1 MISTTPL
8 PALEAAL
15 SHRTPSRFP
24 GLLRLA
30 AAAALLLA
38 AVACAPGHKLVM
50 TPDKPEATYL
60 VEGQRVT
67 LRPLTP
73 QVVQAHG
80 SAAARA
86 DDLEELL
93 AVKPAP
99 YLIGPQDIL
108 LVTVWEHPELTIPL
122 GQYRSDTAT
131 GQVVDD
137 EGNIFWPY
145 VGVLNVQGQTAMQV
159 RTRLVDRMAKVL
171 KNPQVDVKVIAY
183 RAQKVYVGGEV
194 RQPAMYNVTDVPFT
208 LAEAIGRAGGFLPSS
223 DDSRVLLTR
232 GSRSWSINFH
242 NLMLKG
248 SRYGQI
254 LLKDGDAVTVAN
266 REDETVY
273 MMGELVKP
281 AALPLRHGRLSLAQA
296 IAESGGLDRLSS
308 NGHSL
313 YVLRR
318 GAGPDAVDLFHL
330 DARNPTAMV
339 LADRFALQPRDIV
352 YVDAGSLVRWNRVIS
367 QLLPTFSTLL
377 QTATDAKYL
386 K

>member
-1 MISTTPL
+1 LSPRTL
-8 PALEAAL
+8 P
-15 SHRTPSRFP
+15 RFADFFRA
-24 GLLRLA
+24 GA
-30 AAAALLLA
+30 GAALLLA

-60 VEGQRVT
+60 VDGLRVT
-67 LRPLTP
+67 LRPLSP

-80 SAAARA
+80 GASVRT
-86 DDLEELL
+86 DGLDELL
-93 AVKPAP
+93 AARPGP

-159 RTRLVDRMAKVL
+159 RARLVDRMAKVL

-183 RAQKVYVGGEV
+183 RSQKVYVGGEV

-208 LAEAIGRAGGFLPSS
+208 LAEAIGRAGGFLPTA

-232 GSRSWSINFH
+232 GGRSWSINFH

-254 LLKDGDAVTVAN
+254 LLKDGDAVTVTH

-281 AALPLRHGRLSLAQA
+281 AALPLRHGRLTLAQA

-318 GAGPDAVDLFHL
+318 GATPDAVELFHL

-339 LADRFALQPRDIV
+339 LADHFTLQPRDLV

-377 QTATDAKYL
+377 QTATDIKYL

>member
-1 MISTTPL
+1 MFSTTPL

-24 GLLRLA
+24 VLSRLA

-50 TPDKPEATYL
+50 TPDKPEATYMI
-60 VEGQRVT
+60 EGQRVT

-80 SAAARA
+80 SIAVRTEG
-86 DDLEELL
+86 LEELL

-208 LAEAIGRAGGFLPSS
+208 LAEAIGRAGGFLPAA

-232 GSRSWSINFH
+232 GGRSWSINFH

-254 LLKDGDAVTVAN
+254 LLKDGDAITVAN
-266 REDETVY
+266 REEETVY
-273 MMGELVKP
+273 MMGELVRP

-318 GAGPDAVDLFHL
+318 GASADAVDLFHL

-339 LADRFALQPRDIV
+339 LADHFALQPRDIV
-352 YVDAGSLVRWNRVIS
+352 YVDAGSLVRWNRVIN

>member
-1 MISTTPL
+1 MFPRTL
-8 PALEAAL
+8 PRFLEI
-15 SHRTPSRFP
+15 
-24 GLLRLA
+24 LRA
-30 AAAALLLA
+30 AAGAVLLLA

-60 VEGQRVT
+60 VDGLRVT
-67 LRPLTP
+67 LRPLSP

-80 SAAARA
+80 GASVRT
-86 DDLEELL
+86 DGLDELL
-93 AVKPAP
+93 AAKPGP

-159 RTRLVDRMAKVL
+159 RARLVDRMAKVL

-183 RAQKVYVGGEV
+183 RSQKVYVGGEV

-208 LAEAIGRAGGFLPSS
+208 LAEAIGRAGGFLPTA

-232 GSRSWSINFH
+232 GGRSWSVNFH

-254 LLKDGDAVTVAN
+254 LLKDGDAVTVTH

-281 AALPLRHGRLSLAQA
+281 AALPLRHGRLTLAQA

-318 GAGPDAVDLFHL
+318 GATPDAVELFHL

-339 LADRFALQPRDIV
+339 LADHFTLQPRDLV

>member
-1 MISTTPL
+1 MFSAPPL
-8 PALEAAL
+8 TAPESAL
-15 SHRTPSRFP
+15 SHRTLPRF
-24 GLLRLA
+24 LEILRA
-30 AAAALLLA
+30 AAGAALLLA

-60 VEGQRVT
+60 VDGLRVT
-67 LRPLTP
+67 LRPLSP

-80 SAAARA
+80 GASVRT
-86 DDLEELL
+86 DGLDELL
-93 AVKPAP
+93 AARPGP

-159 RTRLVDRMAKVL
+159 RARLVDRMAKVL

-183 RAQKVYVGGEV
+183 RSQKVYVGGEV

-208 LAEAIGRAGGFLPSS
+208 LAEAIGRAGGFLPTA

-232 GSRSWSINFH
+232 GGRSWSINFH

-254 LLKDGDAVTVAN
+254 LLKDGDAVTVTH

-281 AALPLRHGRLSLAQA
+281 AALPLRHGRLTLAQA

-318 GAGPDAVDLFHL
+318 GATPDAVELFHL

-339 LADRFALQPRDIV
+339 LADHFTLQPRDLV

-377 QTATDAKYL
+377 QTATDIKYL